1 MQMPSH
7 IQMDSRN
14 LIEGKYEG
22 KCVSGE
28 HITYGENG
36 WNQSTN
42 TIDMNEHKKIDKKI
56 SPY

>member
-42 TIDMNEHKKIDKKI
+42 AIDMNEHKKNR
-56 SPY
+56 